1 MANED
6 IHKFSSYLY
15 KKYKNSN
22 IPFYFKIAGN
32 ESLGRKDN
40 MVIYSSFNNLGKNI
54 EILRSLEKEHPDII
68 SRCEEPSLIVSKVNS
83 WIGYAE
89 NLKQDNQQSFTV
101 GVTKCF
107 SEGIEQAVIKY
118 LNEHPN
124 DCFSYKNDLVKGSD
138 YLLSKVGYDSKIFN
152 FFKQKYSDGE
162 FKNCIYESIMNY
174 IDKIEFKD
182 KKDNHTSTKR
192 EIVKPYF
199 DRKESSRSDLYPR
212 YDFSL
217 SSIKEAYDSYEV
229 VFDSLGR
236 TNLKKDGI
244 VYSDEFIIDK
254 VKFAY
259 IWIAATRC
267 ISSRSDNGSRITDED
282 CYYAFNDDATQVYNG
297 IMNTVLENNLDIRNM
312 ETKNVLKS
320 ALTNINYKY
329 SSSIVDGLYASH
341 DSIDSFNKCFNNYK
355 ESLSLNKASSHI
367 M

>member
-15 KKYKNSN
+15 RKYKNSN

-54 EILRSLEKEHPDII
+54 EILKSLEEGHPDII

-152 FFKQKYSDGE
+152 FFK
-162 FKNCIYESIMNY
+162 
-174 IDKIEFKD
+174 
-182 KKDNHTSTKR
+182 
-192 EIVKPYF
+192 
-199 DRKESSRSDLYPR
+199 
-212 YDFSL
+212 
-217 SSIKEAYDSYEV
+217 
-229 VFDSLGR
+229 
-236 TNLKKDGI
+236 
-244 VYSDEFIIDK
+244 
-254 VKFAY
+254 
-259 IWIAATRC
+259 
-267 ISSRSDNGSRITDED
+267 
-282 CYYAFNDDATQVYNG
+282 
-297 IMNTVLENNLDIRNM
+297 
-312 ETKNVLKS
+312 
-320 ALTNINYKY
+320 
-329 SSSIVDGLYASH
+329 
-341 DSIDSFNKCFNNYK
+341 
-355 ESLSLNKASSHI
+355 
-367 M
+367 